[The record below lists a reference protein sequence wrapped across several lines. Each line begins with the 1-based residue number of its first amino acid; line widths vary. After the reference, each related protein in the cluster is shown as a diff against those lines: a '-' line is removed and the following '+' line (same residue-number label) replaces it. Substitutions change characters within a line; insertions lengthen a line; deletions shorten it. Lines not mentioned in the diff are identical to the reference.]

1 MKKIASKKL
10 VLTSAVIRNLL
21 VTDLTWVAGGLA
33 SVVSTGPRTCSS
45 CPHVTAECDT
55 TTC

>member
-10 VLTSAVIRNLL
+10 VLTSAVIRNLTL
-21 VTDLTWVAGGLA
+21 SDLTGLAGGVA
-33 SVVSTGPRTCSS
+33 SVISTKPVSCESFP
-45 CPHVTAECDT
+45 PVTRGCDT